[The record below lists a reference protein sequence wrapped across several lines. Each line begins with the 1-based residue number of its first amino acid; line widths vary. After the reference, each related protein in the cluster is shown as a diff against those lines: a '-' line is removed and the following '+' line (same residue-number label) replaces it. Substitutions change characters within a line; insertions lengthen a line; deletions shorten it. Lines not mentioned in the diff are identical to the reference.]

1 MKLTK
6 RKAWCVAP
14 CQRFANF
21 NAWVVPFPKGGVI
34 VSKRLIQFKKTTFF
48 VVFYYF
54 RAKNGH
60 FWNNFELFHYIH
72 PKRKDKGYPQ
82 SSEYPNFLFLK

>member
-34 VSKRLIQFKKTTFF
+34 VSKRLIQFKKENTLDGVLFF
-48 VVFYYF
+48 GMKRMKTKGFEGGSHF
-54 RAKNGH
+54 AAAKC
-60 FWNNFELFHYIH
+60 FA
-72 PKRKDKGYPQ
+72 
-82 SSEYPNFLFLK
+82 

>member
-34 VSKRLIQFKKTTFF
+34 VSKRLIQFKKIGDTQVGRRLFF
-48 VVFYYF
+48 DTHEDASV
-54 RAKNGH
+54 RILK
-60 FWNNFELFHYIH
+60 LQKTLKKPRFHEIGSITAIAFFS
-72 PKRKDKGYPQ
+72 D
-82 SSEYPNFLFLK
+82 F

>member
-34 VSKRLIQFKKTTFF
+34 VSKRLIQFKNEGQPFGCPSFF
-48 VVFYYF
+48 VLAAD
-54 RAKNGH
+54 RGNHELPWGH
-60 FWNNFELFHYIH
+60 ASDAH
-72 PKRKDKGYPQ
+72 K
-82 SSEYPNFLFLK
+82 